1 MCNYDTGNILMQ
13 KKMFKYTNILVLGYP
28 VKLRKEM
35 RLSLAYS
42 QMWKQDQ
49 KLDLEERVNSKLV
62 KYTEDTMFGDVANI
76 SEDKYINDLER
87 K

>member
-1 MCNYDTGNILMQ
+1 MQ

-35 RLSLAYS
+35 CLSLAYS

-49 KLDLEERVNSKLV
+49 KLDLEERVNSTLV
-62 KYTEDTMFGDVANI
+62 KFTEDTMLSGDVANI
-76 SEDKYINDLER
+76 SEDKYINDPE
-87 K
+87 KK